1 MDWSV
6 GELKSKVLEC
16 CAFEKNCTSVNLEAE
31 VRRIA
36 EKYNITEKI
45 VLDVADNAPDIQ
57 KVLSLFGAPKL
68 GCNAHKL
75 NIAAKYAIENYEEI
89 QELKTKLS
97 KIVTLT
103 HKSSN
108 AKNALKDCLKKVQ
121 YQGMFCLHFGPE
133 PISFLYVL
141 DCIRFSGLFPTLI

>member
-1 MDWSV
+1 M
-6 GELKSKVLEC
+6 
-16 CAFEKNCTSVNLEAE
+16 NLEAE

-57 KVLSLFGAPKL
+57 KALSLFGAPKL